1 MTTLTTCLQAIRMNT
16 SISCVVNIS
25 TDSITPFSWTTNHPI
40 QNRTIENGYGCATVA
55 LILLLFGTP
64 LNSFVAVTIIWKKL
78 YKSAVVIPMLNLALC
93 NLAVCI
99 LVLPFIVISGYS
111 TEFMFGSSDY
121 VRCKVCA
128 IGVANIALP
137 IASLYTQAL
146 MSVGRLLYLKMP
158 LHYHAVVTPA
168 KIFVSVVGIWIF
180 SIAVALPPLWGFGS
194 VNFSYTVA
202 NCIPLVVGKS
212 HILPNFY
219 YIVMLVVVALLPL
232 TVLITMYI
240 WIVCIAHK
248 YILKNPMKFTSSH
261 KASKDVISLSEVA
274 TKNEEIE
281 KITNQTN
288 RKKQFRLVQL
298 LGAIFLANIITWIPV
313 IALGITGAI
322 AGTDTIPT
330 TFYSFAYLSYL
341 LEIMIH
347 PLLQI
352 ALVYE
357 LRAIIAKMWLHIK
370 EKTGGCFNCFANS
383 KNT

>member
-1 MTTLTTCLQAIRMNT
+1 MNT

-25 TDSITPFSWTTNHPI
+25 TDSITPFSWTTNNPI
-40 QNRTIENGYGCATVA
+40 ENRTIENGYVCATVA

-137 IASLYTQAL
+137 FASLYTLAL

-168 KIFVSVVGIWIF
+168 KIFVSLMGIWIF

-194 VNFSYTVA
+194 LNFSYTVSS
-202 NCIPLVVGKS
+202 CIPLVVGKS

-219 YIVMLVVVALLPL
+219 YIVMLIVVALLPL

-248 YILKNPMKFTSSH
+248 YILKNPMKFASSH
-261 KASKDVISLSEVA
+261 KASKGLTSLSEVA
-274 TKNEEIE
+274 IKNEEIE
-281 KITNQTN
+281 RITNQTN

-298 LGAIFLANIITWIPV
+298 LGAILLANTITWIPV

-322 AGTDTIPT
+322 AGTDTIPN

-352 ALVYE
+352 TLVYE
-357 LRAIIAKMWLHIK
+357 LRAIIAKMWVHVK
-370 EKTGGCFNCFANS
+370 EKTGGYFNFANN
-383 KNT
+383 KNMESNSS

>member
-1 MTTLTTCLQAIRMNT
+1 M
-16 SISCVVNIS
+16 
-25 TDSITPFSWTTNHPI
+25 
-40 QNRTIENGYGCATVA
+40 
-55 LILLLFGTP
+55 
-64 LNSFVAVTIIWKKL
+64 
-78 YKSAVVIPMLNLALC
+78 
-93 NLAVCI
+93 
-99 LVLPFIVISGYS
+99 
-111 TEFMFGSSDY
+111 
-121 VRCKVCA
+121 
-128 IGVANIALP
+128 
-137 IASLYTQAL
+137 
-146 MSVGRLLYLKMP
+146 
-158 LHYHAVVTPA
+158 
-168 KIFVSVVGIWIF
+168 FVSVVGIWIF

-202 NCIPLVVGKS
+202 SRIPLVVGKS

-219 YIVMLVVVALLPL
+219 YCVMLVVVALLPL
-232 TVLITMYI
+232 TVLITMYL

-281 KITNQTN
+281 RITNQTN

-322 AGTDTIPT
+322 AGTDTIPN

-352 ALVYE
+352 TLVYE

-370 EKTGGCFNCFANS
+370 EKTCGYFNLASS
-383 KNT
+383 KNTESNSS